1 MVWTVLGHG
10 LHIYLS
16 GLFFLGVLSYQQKK
30 TGHHVGEYPSLRFS
44 CDERH
49 DQKQLEKERI

>member
-16 GLFFLGVLSYQQKK
+16 ELLALGV
-30 TGHHVGEYPSLRFS
+30 HVGECPSLAFS
-44 CDERH
+44 CDEH
-49 DQKQLEKERI
+49 CDQKQLEVKWV

>member
-16 GLFFLGVLSYQQKK
+16 GLLSLGVLSYQQKK
-30 TGHHVGEYPSLRFS
+30 TGHHVGECLSLPFS

-49 DQKQLEKERI
+49 DQKQLEKERV